1 MLNQKGDE
9 IMSKHYLY
17 IKTDPLHYQLA
28 GEFDSFEAAA
38 SAKNSTY
45 ADKKFKILSEQAALA
60 EGQKQ
65 LKRAEKVEKVEKALV
80 SGAKTFGRG
89 AVTVGKTVGRATG
102 QAIKRGAERAAE
114 LHEQKLTAE
123 REYER
128 ELLPM
133 KREQEKLA
141 YAQRAEESRQR
152 GALEFERE
160 QQMRKIHYKAQLKAE
175 RERANRPKPSIAN
188 VEQRNREFF
197 EREQGTERPIKQYQP
212 GPGYVPA
219 PFQQEQGYGFGQPG
233 EFHIP
238 QFHAPMY
245 SSQPRA
251 PPQPVMQRAPVR
263 HRKKKGVKKK

>member
-1 MLNQKGDE
+1 
-9 IMSKHYLY
+9 MSKHYLY
-17 IKTDPLHYQLA
+17 VKTNPLHYQLA

-45 ADKKFKILSEQAALA
+45 PDKKFKILSEQAALA
-60 EGQKQ
+60 EGKKQ
-65 LKRAEKVEKVEKALV
+65 IQRAEKIQKVEQAV
-80 SGAKTFGRG
+80 ASGAKTLGRG
-89 AVTVGKTVGRATG
+89 AVIVGKATG

-160 QQMRKIHYKAQLKAE
+160 QQMRKIHYEAQLKAE

-197 EREQGTERPIKQYQP
+197 EREQGMERPIKQYQP

-233 EFHIP
+233 EFHMP

-245 SSQPRA
+245 SEQPRA
-251 PPQPVMQRAPVR
+251 QPQPVYAKPIKHRGVR
-263 HRKKKGVKKK
+263 RVKPRLKRK